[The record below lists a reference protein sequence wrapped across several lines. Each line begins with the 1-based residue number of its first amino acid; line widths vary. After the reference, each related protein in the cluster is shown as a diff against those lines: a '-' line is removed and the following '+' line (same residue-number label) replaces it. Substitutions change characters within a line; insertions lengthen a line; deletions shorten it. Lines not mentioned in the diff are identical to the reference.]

1 MGLEFSTMETSL
13 GNRKLHGAIVEL
25 DNSVLAF
32 FWEGDKPRLGTL
44 SVTLPDRSSSPLLG
58 DRDRQICLI
67 LGSHIS
73 TLTGKMALVSVN
85 LPIGLGKETSKALVG
100 LAQNITNRMLEDST

>member
-32 FWEGDKPRLGTL
+32 FWEGDKPREIEIGRY
-44 SVTLPDRSSSPLLG
+44 VSSWA
-58 DRDRQICLI
+58 LI
-67 LGSHIS
+67 SRH
-73 TLTGKMALVSVN
+73 
-85 LPIGLGKETSKALVG
+85 
-100 LAQNITNRMLEDST
+100 